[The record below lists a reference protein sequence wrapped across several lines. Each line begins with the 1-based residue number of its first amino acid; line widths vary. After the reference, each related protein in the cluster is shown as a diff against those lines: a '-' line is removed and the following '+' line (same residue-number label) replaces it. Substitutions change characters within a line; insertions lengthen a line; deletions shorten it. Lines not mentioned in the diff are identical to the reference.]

1 MAMSHLISPFKLS
14 NQSLLLLRDD
24 EDLAWFCF
32 VPYWIT
38 LNGYFA
44 YLTVSVTL
52 ALVASLPSSQDP
64 FSVGFLE

>member
-1 MAMSHLISPFKLS
+1 MAMSHLISLFKLS